1 MPLSEEEQ
9 RLLDEMERNLYGSS
23 QDVHS
28 AGSGVGRLS
37 SRGILVGF
45 VGVLLG
51 LALLILGVTLQT
63 VLLGVVGFVVMFAGI
78 VSAVSLKAP
87 TSKPAGSQSYRGA
100 TGRAKKPGFMSRLE
114 DRWDQHGQ

>member
-51 LALLILGVTLQT
+51 LGLLILGVTLQT
-63 VLLGVVGFVVMFAGI
+63 VLLGVAGFVVMFAGI
-78 VSAVSLKAP
+78 VGAVSLKAP
-87 TSKPAGSQSYRGA
+87 TSKSAGSKSFGA
-100 TGRAKKPGFMSRLE
+100 APRAKKPGFMSRLE

>member
-1 MPLSEEEQ
+1 VPLSEEEQ
-9 RLLDEMERNLYGSS
+9 RLLDEMERNLYGTS

-63 VLLGVVGFVVMFAGI
+63 VLLGVAGFVVMFAGI
-78 VSAVSLKAP
+78 VGAASLKAP
-87 TSKPAGSQSYRGA
+87 VAKSTQSRPFGSA
-100 TGRAKKPGFMSRLE
+100 APRAKKPGFMSRLE